1 MVDIYRLDK
10 QKLSL
15 PLQLLLRILAVDKN
29 DAWTE
34 QAGLFADM
42 DWDAFIKLARHHR
55 VHPYL
60 YTKLKEI
67 GSGYVPAP
75 VLRGFYQE
83 YCNNTF
89 IMLGLSGEM
98 ERICQVFEGIGIRS
112 LFLKGPVLAVDLYGD
127 ISHRTSCDLDIL
139 IPIKDLFR
147 AEKKLEE
154 LGYRKDDYID
164 SVLNDWKWRHHH
176 TTFIHPRT
184 GIKVELHWRL
194 NPAPSKEPGFE
205 QLWSR
210 RRLSPV
216 SSHPLFYLGKEDLF
230 LFLVT
235 HGARHGWSRLRWLLD
250 IKQILVQSPDPV
262 MLKRLLK
269 ANRTTHIGGQ
279 ALVLASQLLDV
290 WPQPALLPLMAGNR
304 PGKLA
309 EEAMFYI
316 SRMVQLHTL
325 PLPEEVERYHK
336 RHLFSLM
343 TVQQRGLFMLSFL
356 FPYPEDAKTLPL
368 PKTLHF
374 LYLPLRPFLWAWR
387 KLQGERHE
395 KGIDRLL

>member
-1 MVDIYRLDK
+1 MVDTCLIDK
-10 QKLSL
+10 QKLSV
-15 PLQLLLRILAVDKN
+15 PLQLLLLILAADK
-29 DAWTE
+29 DVVWTE
-34 QAGLFADM
+34 HAGLFADM
-42 DWDAFIKLARHHR
+42 DWEAFVKLARHHR

-60 YTKLKEI
+60 YARLKEI
-67 GSGYVPAP
+67 GPALIPAP

-98 ERICQVFEGIGIRS
+98 ERICKIFEGIQIRS
-112 LFLKGPVLAVDLYGD
+112 LFLKGPVLAVDLYGE
-127 ISHRTSCDLDIL
+127 ISQRTSCDLDIL

-154 LGYRKDDYID
+154 LGYMKDDYID
-164 SVLNDWKWRHHH
+164 TVLNDWKWRHHH

-210 RRLSPV
+210 RRQSPLST
-216 SSHPLFYLGKEDLF
+216 HPLFYLGREDLF

-250 IKQILVQSPDPV
+250 IKQILMQNPDPDI
-262 MLKRLLK
+262 LRRLLK
-269 ANRTTHIGGQ
+269 ANRATHIGGQ
-279 ALVLASQLLDV
+279 ALVLAAQLLDAR
-290 WPQPALLPLMAGNR
+290 PQPSLLPLMAGR
-304 PGKLA
+304 KPERLA

-316 SRMVQLHTL
+316 GQMVQLHTL
-325 PLPEEVERYHK
+325 PLPLEVERFHK

-343 TVQQRGLFMLSFL
+343 TVRQRGIFMLSFL

-368 PKTLHF
+368 PKMLHL
-374 LYLPLRPFLWAWR
+374 LYIPLRPFLWAWR
-387 KLQGERHE
+387 KLQGGRHE
-395 KGIDRLL
+395 KSINRLL